1 MRDTLTSARSA
12 IARARASLTCDG
24 RGQGL
29 VEFALVFPILIL
41 LLLAIFDAGRLVFAY
56 NDITNAARVG
66 ARVAIVD
73 QTGNVARDATIAQA
87 TSLGLANADV
97 SITYL
102 ASDLGAPCATPYQ
115 LGCVAQ
121 VDVSFDWQAIT
132 PVIGNIIGPVSV
144 STETRMPIERVYP

>member
-1 MRDTLTSARSA
+1 MRRINVRSAFTQARGALTS
-12 IARARASLTCDG
+12 DG

-29 VEFALVFPILIL
+29 VEFALIFPILIL

-73 QTGNVARDATIAQA
+73 QTADVARDATIAQA
-87 TSLGLANADV
+87 TSLGLSGGDV
-97 SITYL
+97 TVTYL
-102 ASDLGAPCATPYQ
+102 SSDLSGPCDTPYQ

-121 VDVSFDWQAIT
+121 VDVTFDWTAIT
-132 PVIGNIIGPVSV
+132 PVIGNVIGPVSV
-144 STETRMPIERVYP
+144 STETRLPIERVYP